1 MVKLPRQ
8 PWMSWL
14 LVIIVALVGI
24 GATGLFISRR
34 RHSLTP
40 TPTSEPTTAV
50 AVGDVESPT
59 PTTSHTPSLTETP
72 SQTPT
77 ITLSPPVTETPDYVA
92 AAKTVA
98 AQATLDFQN
107 ARAGET
113 IAAATLY
120 SEQTATQTALYE
132 QQTGAFQV
140 SANEINYKEGEKKGE

>member
-24 GATGLFISRR
+24 GATGLFISRGGTV
-34 RHSLTP
+34 LT
-40 TPTSEPTTAV
+40 
-50 AVGDVESPT
+50 PT